1 MSQKT
6 AISLDK
12 IDKKLLF
19 ELDFDARASNAA
31 LARSIGGVSKQGVAY
46 KITQLQNKGVI
57 TGYYPVIE
65 AHKLG
70 FIYGRILLKLQNLTV
85 QEKETLY
92 SKLTADKITNWD
104 LKCEGRFDLLLGF
117 LAKNIVDFK
126 RVARQLLQEYGDF
139 INESK
144 ESVTVRIIHLQN
156 RYILG
161 RKEGKS
167 LTFEETSTK
176 YRISKI
182 EFDILKFLIHN
193 ARMPIVEIA
202 QKLKTKPKIVSYYLK
217 KMENNGIILGYRPS
231 IDHKKLGFTHY
242 KVLFYL
248 INTNQKELE
257 RFKTY
262 LSNRPEVI
270 YIVDEIGIC
279 DIDIEMMI
287 STSQQFFKF
296 FDDIKAEFPKL
307 IQGYDVLIADR
318 TLKLELLP
326 WQMKI

>member
-1 MSQKT
+1 MPQET
-6 AISLDK
+6 AILLDK

-46 KITQLQNKGVI
+46 KITQLQKKGVI
-57 TGYYPVIE
+57 TGYYPIIE

-70 FIYGRILLKLQNLTV
+70 FVYGRILLKLRNLTV
-85 QEKETLY
+85 QEKEIVY
-92 SKLTADKITNWD
+92 NKLSADKITNWI
-104 LKCEGRFDLLLGF
+104 LKCEGRFDLLVGF
-117 LAKNIVDFK
+117 LAKNIADFK
-126 RVARQLLQEYGDF
+126 QISRQLLQEYGNY

-144 ESVTVRIIHLQN
+144 ESITVRIIHLQN
-156 RYILG
+156 RYMLG

-167 LTFEETSTK
+167 LMFEETSTK
-176 YRISKI
+176 YKISKI
-182 EFDILKFLIHN
+182 EFNILKLLIHN

-202 QKLKTKPKIVSYYLK
+202 QKLKTKPKIISYYLK
-217 KMENNGIILGYRPS
+217 KMKNSKLVLGYRPS

-248 INTNQKELE
+248 ININQKELE
-257 RFKTY
+257 RFRTY
-262 LSNRPEVI
+262 LSNRPEII

-307 IQGYDVLIADR
+307 IRDYDVLIADR

-326 WQMKI
+326 WQMRI